1 MGTGPGRCPQRWGTA
16 AMPPDRAPDH
26 ELIFGDFTIV
36 KADERVIGANGP
48 IKLGRKAY
56 QLLLMLV
63 EQNGQLVTKD
73 RLFATVWD
81 GTIVSESALTSVVK
95 ELRRALDDPPTD
107 PRYIESVYGRGYR
120 LVASVE
126 KRAVQSARALLADA
140 PEDGIGDAPLL
151 IMPPFEEDDMA
162 GAPRQFGAMLREE
175 LLVALS
181 RFREIRLVSDAPT
194 HTAATAPGP
203 RDYRLTMRLL
213 HHGEAVQAFVR
224 IARLATGAIVWAEQ
238 LSLPTGGA
246 AARIEEVARRIAGTA
261 MPRLRDDML
270 LTVPRRPRTGYD
282 HYFANRLQ
290 MRDLDDVA
298 EARRIAEAWES
309 LIAAHPEL
317 VQAYPPLIRLYN
329 TDFGFTGLG
338 ATGREERQRA
348 YDLAHRAI
356 ALDPTDSHLHT
367 VKGWCHLWADEP
379 GLARRHFEE
388 ALRLNPSHHERLVEV
403 ATGFM
408 FLDDLDRA
416 HELLDRCRS
425 LAVFASEVPQE
436 EEGLLLL
443 LRQDYAA
450 AAEALALARWVHPDD
465 RAKAQ
470 QSPLSGLYALLAM
483 AGADKPELDRRAEDW
498 RALVEQ
504 RWVGA
509 EALTPS
515 RLKEWAQFHNPF
527 QNRERKLWL
536 AGLIDRALASETART
551 DLSAS
556 PERSS

>member
-1 MGTGPGRCPQRWGTA
+1 MGVGPGRCPRRRGTA
-16 AMPPDRAPDH
+16 SMPPDRAPDH

-36 KADERVIGANGP
+36 KADERVIGPAGP
-48 IKLGRKAY
+48 LKLGRKAY
-56 QLLLMLV
+56 QLLVMLV

-73 RLFATVWD
+73 TLFATVWD

-95 ELRRALDDPPTD
+95 ELRRALDDPPVD

-120 LVASVE
+120 LVAPVG
-126 KRAVQSARALLADA
+126 KRTVQSPRAQLAEA

-151 IMPPFEEDDMA
+151 VMPPFEEDMA
-162 GAPRQFGAMLREE
+162 AAPRQFGAMLREE

-181 RFREIRLVSDAPT
+181 RFREIRLVSDAPP
-194 HTAATAPGP
+194 HVTATVPGL

-213 HHGEAVQAFVR
+213 HHGESLQAFVR

-238 LSLPTGGA
+238 LSLPTEHTGS
-246 AARIEEVARRIAGTA
+246 RIEEVARRIAGTA

-282 HYFANRLQ
+282 QYFANRLQ

-298 EARRIAEAWES
+298 EARAIADAWEK
-309 LIAAHPEL
+309 LIATHPEL

-338 ATGREERQRA
+338 ATEREERQRA

-379 GLARRHFEE
+379 DLARRHFEE
-388 ALRLNPSHHERLVEV
+388 ALRLNPSHHERLIEV

-416 HELLDRCRS
+416 HELLGRCRA
-425 LAVFASEVPQE
+425 LAVFSSEVPQE
-436 EEGLLLL
+436 EEGLLML
-443 LRQDYAA
+443 LRQDYPA

-483 AGADKPELDRRAEDW
+483 AGADRPELERRAEEW
-498 RALVEQ
+498 RKQVER
-504 RWVGA
+504 RWAGA
-509 EALTPS
+509 EAPTLP
-515 RLKEWAQFHNPF
+515 RLKQWAAFHNPF
-527 QNRERKLWL
+527 QGHDRKLWL
-536 AGLIDRALASETART
+536 AALIDRALAPATART
-551 DLSAS
+551 DPSVP